1 MIIKD
6 VVSGVDAHKRIYS
19 GLQKL
24 AKTVGSTFGPNG
36 HSVSLQKDDGNL
48 HCTKDGVTVAR
59 ELTFADQIEYCG
71 STYIKDIANNTV
83 SRAGDGTTTAI
94 LLAWEL
100 YKRGRNEY
108 GEPILNITPKLRNEL
123 KEASKKAIEFLT
135 KLAIPAKDPETLEK
149 VALVASNN
157 DKEIASL
164 LKEAIEVIG
173 ETGNIYVEPSKS
185 TQTKLF
191 TSPGMGI
198 LKGFMSSYFVNNPQ
212 RMNSE
217 LLLPFVLIT
226 EDEIYSVFQLSN
238 LAHQITE
245 YHQSLRA
252 SNDDLGGKLTDVP
265 HLLIVCK
272 KIKDDILEWVITQH
286 LHRSLN
292 ICVIQADHLGDNDQA
307 LEDFMTD
314 LRLITG
320 CEGIGS
326 KFTKRLG
333 TGTQQA
339 NISDLGRLHKS
350 IVTQDKSIFI
360 PLPKNAERMRETSE
374 GLKAQLASETDETLR
389 AIYRHRISRLSDGV
403 AILSIGGATEK
414 SVNERTDRI
423 EDAVCAVMVAREH
436 GVLPGGG
443 LPYMAVASTLSDH
456 KDQQGYGLFI
466 EALVNMVSNLFVI
479 NHNEENLEQFLN
491 DCEPYGCEGQNP
503 KNWIGTDLREGTP
516 QVNMYDAGI
525 LEPVKVIIEAIQN
538 ATDII
543 SMLLNTE
550 EFVIYADNQDKKF
563 IYPVNPRNPF
573 MGGAAG
579 MGIGGMGNPAMSM
592 MKGF

>member
-6 VVSGVDAHKRIYS
+6 VVSGKDAHKKVYS
-19 GLQKL
+19 GLQRL
-24 AKTVGSTFGPNG
+24 AETVGSTFGPNG

-59 ELTFADQIEYCG
+59 EMTFEDQVEYCA

-94 LLAWEL
+94 LLAYEL
-100 YKRGRNEY
+100 YKLGRDSE
-108 GEPILNITPKLRNEL
+108 GEPKVEITPKLRNEL
-123 KEASKKAIEFLT
+123 KEASKKAIDYLT
-135 KLAIPAKDPETLEK
+135 SVALPAKDPETLEK

-157 DKEIASL
+157 DKEIAGL

-198 LKGFMSSYFVNNPQ
+198 MKGFMSSYFINNPQ

-217 LLLPFVLIT
+217 LLLPFVLVT

-238 LAHQITE
+238 IAHQITN
-245 YHQSLRA
+245 YHQDLRA

-265 HLLIVCK
+265 HLLIICK

-292 ICVIQADHLGDNDQA
+292 ICVIQADHLGESEQDI
-307 LEDFMTD
+307 EDFMTD

-360 PLPKNAERMRETSE
+360 PLPKNAEKMREVSE
-374 GLKAQLASETDETLR
+374 GLKKQLESETDDR
-389 AIYRHRISRLSDGV
+389 IRNMHRHRISRLSDGV

-443 LPYMAVASTLSDH
+443 LPYLMAASILNEGVEINSANLGKNMLTFALENLVETL
-456 KDQQGYGLFI
+456 Y
-466 EALVNMVSNLFVI
+466 EI
-479 NHNEENLEQFLN
+479 NHSSGFPSFKTSCYSTN
-491 DCEPYGCEGQNP
+491 NP
-503 KNWIGTDLREGTP
+503 RRPQKWTGTDLREGLEYM
-516 QVNMYDAGI
+516 NLYDEGI
-525 LEPVKVIIEAIQN
+525 VEPVKVVIEAIGN
-538 ATDII
+538 AVDII

-550 EFVIYADNQDKKF
+550 KFVIYADNQDKKM
-563 IYPVNPRNPF
+563 IYPIHPKNPF
-573 MGGAAG
+573 GGMTLGMGGG
-579 MGIGGMGNPAMSM
+579 MPSMNMMGY
-592 MKGF
+592 